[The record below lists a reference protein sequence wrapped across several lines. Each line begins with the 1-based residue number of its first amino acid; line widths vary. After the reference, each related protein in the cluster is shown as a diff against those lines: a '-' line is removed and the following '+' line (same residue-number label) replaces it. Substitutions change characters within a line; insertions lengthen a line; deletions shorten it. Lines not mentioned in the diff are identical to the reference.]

1 MTGGTRVV
9 GASPPV
15 ARWALFAIISA
26 IFFLINGA
34 TFSSLG
40 VVLPFMIQD
49 LSWTW
54 SQAGAGF
61 SLFALMVGLASTV
74 PAWILRRFG
83 IQATYGAGGAVMAC
97 GFALLA
103 LSGGLPTYLAAT
115 ALLGLGFASCA
126 TVPGIFLLNGWMPE
140 KRSAT
145 IGAYMT
151 IGGLGAVAGP
161 LASSGVIA
169 ASGSW
174 RLYWWLVAAAMLA
187 LTTLALVIVRSPPQA
202 AAAAT
207 EAAATAQEPHAAGV
221 YRTTTDWRFREA
233 IRTTQFWIIAIAM
246 TSMLLCVLT
255 ANGWAVTHMGT
266 LGVPAA
272 VAAGVLS
279 ADGAVNALSRAVG
292 GALATRI
299 DPKRLLVAAL
309 LSEAIGMTALSVAD
323 NWIAFSIFAV
333 ADGFG
338 FGMCFFATAM
348 LLVNYFGPSENP
360 EILGTYNLVTT
371 LAMVGPATA
380 GFIADTVG
388 GFSGVFLGFAAV
400 MLVIVAVTAAMRP
413 PAANRPD
420 TAAPASC

>member
-1 MTGGTRVV
+1 MA
-9 GASPPV
+9 ASSPA

-40 VVLPFMIQD
+40 VVLPFMIKE
-49 LSWTW
+49 LSWSW
-54 SQAGAGF
+54 SQAGTGF
-61 SLFALMVGLASTV
+61 SLFALTVGLASTV

-83 IQATYGAGGAVMAC
+83 IKATYGVGGAVMAC

-103 LSGGLPTYLAAT
+103 LTSSLQLYLVAMP
-115 ALLGLGFASCA
+115 LLGLGFASCA
-126 TVPGIFLLNGWMPE
+126 TVPGVFLLNGWMPE

-169 ASGSW
+169 ATGSW
-174 RLYWWLVAAAMLA
+174 RFYWWAVTTAMLA
-187 LTTLALVIVRSPPQA
+187 LTTLAVAIVKSPPDAVSA
-202 AAAAT
+202 AAETAAPS
-207 EAAATAQEPHAAGV
+207 EEPRSAGV
-221 YRTTTDWRFREA
+221 YRTTADWRFRDA
-233 IRTTQFWIIAIAM
+233 VRTTQFWTIAIAM
-246 TSMLLCVLT
+246 TTMLLCVLT
-255 ANGWAVTHMGT
+255 TNGWAVTHMGT

-292 GALATRI
+292 GVLATRI
-299 DPKRLLVAAL
+299 DPKHLLVAAL
-309 LSEAIGMTALSVAD
+309 LSEAIGVAALSVAD
-323 NWIAFSIFAV
+323 NWIAFTVFAV

-371 LAMVGPATA
+371 LAMIGPATA
-380 GFIADTVG
+380 GFVADAVG
-388 GFSGVFLGFAAV
+388 GFSRVFMGYAAV
-400 MLVIVAVTAAMRP
+400 VLVVVAITAAMRP
-413 PAANRPD
+413 P
-420 TAAPASC
+420 S